1 MAPRG
6 SIIRR
11 GKSVRGL
18 LRETRAPDETA
29 HIRNWHVTAVTAR
42 RDGEAYLG
50 FTAEPKMSDL
60 TLEGW
65 RQAQSIEERNQRP
78 LLIALVSLIA
88 AWSVALLIAVV

>member
-1 MAPRG
+1 
-6 SIIRR
+6 
-11 GKSVRGL
+11 
-18 LRETRAPDETA
+18 
-29 HIRNWHVTAVTAR
+29 VTAVTAR